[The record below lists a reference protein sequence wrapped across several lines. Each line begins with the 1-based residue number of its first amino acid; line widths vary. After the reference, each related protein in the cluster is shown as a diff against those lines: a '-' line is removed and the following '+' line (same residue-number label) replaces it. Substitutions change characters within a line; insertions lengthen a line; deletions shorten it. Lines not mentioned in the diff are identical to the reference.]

1 MTTLGSLATVF
12 QFGETAATVIFYNDD
27 KGFGF
32 LSSDD
37 GEIHLGA
44 GIVRAAGVGPA
55 DLVPGARL
63 CVAFHTTAGN
73 GRNSLSATEIIG
85 DVQEPE
91 TFVGTIKV
99 VTEKGF
105 AFIHEHNCSAFAGK
119 DVFLPK
125 SVIEAA
131 GVDPDPSLRGFRV
144 GFWVTSDRSTGK
156 PRAIVV
162 GAAPEDVVDAETAE
176 ADLPETTT
184 TEPEKSGKSKP
195 DLKPLE
201 VGFSGNGKV
210 IRMGKGS
217 CLVGMK
223 GYEPVFVRFAAS
235 AVRVKMWNKVNFEVT
250 ECGKKGLQGKITGFY
265 SSKDGVVGDTARAD
279 APTETE
285 APAEVTVGQLRARK
299 GMVTKAINAGD
310 QEAANEAVTVLKG
323 LIKQAQAQSGEVAV
337 LAKKMAQEFDV
348 DAAEESA
355 EETPTPAPAKSVA
368 HAEVPNTAMG
378 AAFVDAGLVTA

>member
-12 QFGETAATVIFYNDD
+12 QSGETAATVIFYNDD

-44 GIVRAAGVGPA
+44 GIVRAADVDPA

-63 CVAFHTTAGN
+63 RVAFHTTAAN
-73 GRNSLSATEIIG
+73 GRNSLSATEIVG

-105 AFIHEHNCSAFAGK
+105 GFIHEHNCSAFAGM

-131 GVDPDPSLRGFRV
+131 GVAPDPSLRGFRV

-162 GAAPEDVVDAETAE
+162 GAAPEDVVQQVKETAVE
-176 ADLPETTT
+176 SAKADNLAPELQ
-184 TEPEKSGKSKP
+184 S
-195 DLKPLE
+195 LE

-210 IRMGKGS
+210 VFIGKGF

-223 GYEPVFVRFAAS
+223 GFEPVFVRFSAS
-235 AVRVKMWNKVNFEVT
+235 AVRVKMWSKVNFEVT
-250 ECGKKGLQGKITGFY
+250 ERGNKGLQGKITGKH
-265 SSKDGVVGDTARAD
+265 SSEDGVAGEVAPAPAEAAAPAEVE
-279 APTETE
+279 APT
-285 APAEVTVGQLRARK
+285 EVTVGQLRARK
-299 GMVTKAINAGD
+299 GKVTKARNAGD
-310 QEAANEAVTVLKG
+310 KEALDAATATLQDLV
-323 LIKQAQAQSGEVAV
+323 KQAQAQGGEVAET
-337 LAKKMAQEFDV
+337 AKKMAKDMGIDTTEAVVLQE
-348 DAAEESA
+348 
-355 EETPTPAPAKSVA
+355 PAPAKSVTPGG
-368 HAEVPNTAMG
+368 VRNTAMA
-378 AAFVDAGLVTA
+378 AAFADAGFVTA